1 MKKRAEANAGDRRT
15 ERRVSTHLPGVIA
28 TLDGLAEYDC
38 TIRDLSENGA
48 RVTLPKGA
56 LLPNEI
62 YLMHVKERTAY
73 RAQAVWRLDAS
84 MGVKFIS
91 AIPLGAKA
99 PLFLR
104 KAWLRRAV
112 G

>member
-1 MKKRAEANAGDRRT
+1 MKKHAEAIAADRRP
-15 ERRVSTHLPGVIA
+15 ERRASTYLPGVIA
-28 TLDGLAEYDC
+28 TLDGSAECDC
-38 TIRDLSENGA
+38 TIRDLSDKGA
-48 RVTLPKGA
+48 RVTLPKGV
-56 LLPNEI
+56 LLPNEF

-73 RAQAVWRLDAS
+73 RAQAIWRLDAS

-91 AIPLGAKA
+91 AMPLGAKA

-104 KAWLRRAV
+104 KAWLRKAV